1 VSQKK
6 WINIDYV
13 SFGKVKATRKNTD
26 YQNGTSCPKLKI
38 FGKGGGGGIQS
49 IEVQNKCLLGK

>member
-38 FGKGGGGGIQS
+38 FGKGGGVEFRVLKYRTS
-49 IEVQNKCLLGK
+49 AF